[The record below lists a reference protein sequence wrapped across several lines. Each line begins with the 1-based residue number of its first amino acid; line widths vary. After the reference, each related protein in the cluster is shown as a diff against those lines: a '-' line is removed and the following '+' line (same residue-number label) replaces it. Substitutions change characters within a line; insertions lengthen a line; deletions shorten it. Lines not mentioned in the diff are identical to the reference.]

1 MADDSPRLQRGV
13 LTVSR
18 VIGDEVHT
26 MLYIDVTHCH
36 ILSVEFITA
45 EHFEKCF
52 SLQTFF
58 MERSVFQFCYDKP
71 KTLYLH

>member
-45 EHFEKCF
+45 EHF
-52 SLQTFF
+52 
-58 MERSVFQFCYDKP
+58 V
-71 KTLYLH
+71 